1 MLIGII
7 DENQYKILNM
17 EEFLTTFKNIDLIV
31 SGNDLENFLVKVNDS
46 PEPEVI
52 FIKVKQSNYLGTEK
66 ISSIRQRFL
75 QSLIIIITNDTS
87 DSFILESFKAGANC
101 YLIPPI
107 LTSMFRYPSEIIKE
121 TDFPFSKEFKNFLI
135 PHTAENYL
143 GLEKILTKR
152 EIEVV
157 NYLLKGMA
165 YKEIASNMKISF
177 YTVND
182 HVKKIYA
189 KLNINSKGELLSLFI
204 S

>member
-7 DENQYKILNM
+7 DEDQYKILNM

-31 SGNDLENFLVKVNDS
+31 SGNDLENFLVNVTDNQ
-46 PEPEVI
+46 EPEVI
-52 FIKVKQSNYLGTEK
+52 FVKVKQSNYSGTEK
-66 ISSIRQRFL
+66 IRTIRKRFL

-87 DSFILESFKAGANC
+87 DSFILESFKAGASC
-101 YLIPPI
+101 YLLPPI
-107 LTSMFRYPSEIIKE
+107 LASTTRYSAEVMKE
-121 TDFPFSKEFKNFLI
+121 NELPFSKDFRNFII
-135 PHTAENYL
+135 PKTANSYV